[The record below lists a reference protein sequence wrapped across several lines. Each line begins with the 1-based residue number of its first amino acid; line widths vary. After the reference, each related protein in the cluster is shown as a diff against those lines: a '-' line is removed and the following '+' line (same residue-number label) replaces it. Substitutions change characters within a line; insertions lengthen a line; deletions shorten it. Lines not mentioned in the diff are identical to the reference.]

1 MIVVNFA
8 TEQYKRP
15 QQRLAASLF
24 NKGAKALIFDKY
36 EDIDSPTHQQSP
48 YEFKIHAI
56 RKAFEHDDVV
66 LWADSSFYLVGD
78 ISIIEEIIKRDGF
91 FGSEAGHY
99 AGDWTNQHTR
109 NYFKTTDVEMGKG
122 EGCIT
127 LFSAGLLGIHLKNE
141 KAMRFLY
148 EWEAS
153 AKAGCFK
160 GSWTDHRHDQSC
172 ASIIATRLGFKY
184 QRGGKHMSYI
194 GPGYAQPEKDSIF
207 HLQGMV

>member
-24 NKGAKALIFDKY
+24 NRGVKAMIFDSYK
-36 EDIDSPTHQQSP
+36 DIESPTHQESP

-56 RKAFEHDDVV
+56 RKAFEVDDVV

-78 ISIIEEIIKRDGF
+78 IAIIEKIILQDGF

-99 AGDWTNQHTR
+99 AGRWTNQHAR
-109 NYFKTTDVEMGKG
+109 NYFKVTEEEMQQNDQGIK
-122 EGCIT
+122 
-127 LFSAGLLGIHLKNE
+127 LFSAGLLGLHLKNE
-141 KAMRFLY
+141 KAMKFLY
-148 EWEAS
+148 EWEQS

-160 GSWTDHRHDQSC
+160 GSWEDHRHDQSC
-172 ASIIATRLGFKY
+172 ASIIATRLGFKF
-184 QRGGKHMSYI
+184 QRGGQHMSYI
-194 GPGYAQPEKDSIF
+194 GPGYAEPEKDSVF
-207 HLQGMV
+207 YLQGMA